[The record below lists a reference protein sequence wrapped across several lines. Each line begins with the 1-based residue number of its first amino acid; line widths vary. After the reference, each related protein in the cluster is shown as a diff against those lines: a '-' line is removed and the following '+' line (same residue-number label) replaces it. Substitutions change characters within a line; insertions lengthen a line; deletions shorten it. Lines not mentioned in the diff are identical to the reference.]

1 MGMIWLSSII
11 VECYRS
17 HDSHNAM
24 GYCYFAHPLIHTML
38 RHGGKNSLKIFLSHI
53 LPKKDYFYLEQ
64 NLSDTPF

>member
-38 RHGGKNSLKIFLSHI
+38 RHGGKNSLKIFFISYI
-53 LPKKDYFYLEQ
+53 
-64 NLSDTPF
+64 T